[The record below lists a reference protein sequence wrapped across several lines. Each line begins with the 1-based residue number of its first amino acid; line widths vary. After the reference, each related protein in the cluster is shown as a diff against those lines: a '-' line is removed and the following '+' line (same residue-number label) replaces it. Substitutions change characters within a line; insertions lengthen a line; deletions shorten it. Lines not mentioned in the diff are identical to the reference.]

1 MDEPTAGL
9 DPNERIRFRN
19 IISQIGSSKIVILAT
34 HIVSDVECIA
44 SKAIFIKDRHAV
56 LINNLSE
63 LPGKM
68 QTNVWITQVEDESK
82 IEEYIV
88 RYMVSNI
95 RMVEDN
101 KNMN

>member
-1 MDEPTAGL
+1 M
-9 DPNERIRFRN
+9 
-19 IISQIGSSKIVILAT
+19 
-34 HIVSDVECIA
+34 VSGG
-44 SKAIFIKDRHAV
+44 
-56 LINNLSE
+56 

-101 KNMN
+101 KKYELNSSV

>member
-1 MDEPTAGL
+1 MYCFKG
-9 DPNERIRFRN
+9 N
-19 IISQIGSSKIVILAT
+19 IYKRQAC
-34 HIVSDVECIA
+34 CI
-44 SKAIFIKDRHAV
+44 
-56 LINNLSE
+56 INNLSD

-101 KNMN
+101 KKYELKIISDEKPDDNAVMSLPGLEDAFLYYYGE

>member
-1 MDEPTAGL
+1 M
-9 DPNERIRFRN
+9 
-19 IISQIGSSKIVILAT
+19 
-34 HIVSDVECIA
+34 ECIA
-44 SKAIFIKDRHAV
+44 SKAIFIKDKHAV
-56 LINNLSE
+56 LINNLSD

-101 KNMN
+101 KKYELKIISDEKEVCNGTEVKI